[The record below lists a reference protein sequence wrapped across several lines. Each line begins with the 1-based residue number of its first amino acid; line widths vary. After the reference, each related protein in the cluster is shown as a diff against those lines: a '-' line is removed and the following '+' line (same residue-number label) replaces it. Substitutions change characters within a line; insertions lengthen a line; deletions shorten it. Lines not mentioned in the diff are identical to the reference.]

1 MVRHSS
7 AKGIYG
13 GSIPPQ
19 ASLKYLNMLRY
30 FRIDICP
37 SGGTGIRA
45 RLKIVSRKGCGFD
58 SHLGHNA
65 GVAELVYAL
74 VLGTSVARL
83 EGSSP
88 SSSTK
93 I

>member
-1 MVRHSS
+1 MNGLVAKWHERSEYVIPLSESRSLNVVCLVGSDRPGSQVVRHSS

-19 ASLKYLNMLRY
+19 ASRQK
-30 FRIDICP
+30 CP
-37 SGGTGIRA
+37 SGGIGIRA

-58 SHLGHNA
+58 SHLGHQD
-65 GVAELVYAL
+65 
-74 VLGTSVARL
+74 
-83 EGSSP
+83 
-88 SSSTK
+88 K